1 MRTLARCLALGLWLV
16 PALANADVVGP
27 DPTDCPVGTRGT
39 SCHGM
44 EYCAPRPCS
53 AATDCSTG
61 EICQARDLCIAS
73 GSCGGLREPDA
84 GPPPPV
90 TVVTGECSPSC
101 GEGTCESR
109 MVCVPDG
116 TPAGTGTS
124 GCGCRVGSADGTWL
138 GLAVGLFV
146 MVAFGVRRRL

>member
-1 MRTLARCLALGLWLV
+1 MRTPLVLALLLL
-16 PALANADVVGP
+16 PSLAAADVVGP
-27 DPTDCPVGTRGT
+27 DPTDCPLGTRGT

-61 EICQARDLCIAS
+61 EICQARDLCITS
-73 GSCGGLREPDA
+73 GTCGGRLEPDA

-90 TVVTGECSPSC
+90 TVVTGECSGTCS
-101 GEGTCESR
+101 GGTCESR

-116 TPAGTGTS
+116 TPPGTGS
-124 GCGCRVGSADGTWL
+124 GCGCRVAGNDGTWL
-138 GLAVGLFV
+138 GVAAALLVG
-146 MVAFGVRRRL
+146 VAFAIRRRL